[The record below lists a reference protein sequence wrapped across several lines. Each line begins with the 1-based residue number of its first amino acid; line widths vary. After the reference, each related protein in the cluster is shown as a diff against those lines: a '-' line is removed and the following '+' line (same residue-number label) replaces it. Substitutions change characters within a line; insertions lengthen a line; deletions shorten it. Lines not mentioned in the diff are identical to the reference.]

1 MRKYLI
7 LSFLFLLPISS
18 TAQENNYF
26 LMLKNKK
33 VNVRYGPSFDY
44 PIKYIYRKIDLP
56 VKVIDKKE
64 NFRRIID
71 HKKNSGW
78 IHISQL
84 RPSRSLITTNLK
96 RFYLKTQQN
105 TQNHLAKLDQGR
117 LLKVIKCE
125 EKWCNI
131 KTGDYSGW
139 IMKDNNIW
147 GILIKVC

>member
-1 MRKYLI
+1 MRKYLVF
-7 LSFLFLLPISS
+7 SFLILLPISS
-18 TAQENNYF
+18 IAQENNYF

-33 VNVRYGPSFDY
+33 VNVRYGPSLDY
-44 PIKYIYRKIDLP
+44 PVKYIYRKIDLP

-84 RPSRSLITTNLK
+84 RPSRSLITTNKKILFENSTK
-96 RFYLKTQQN
+96 YSKP
-105 TQNHLAKLDQGR
+105 LAKLDQGR
-117 LLKVIKCE
+117 LLKIIECD

-131 KTGDYSGW
+131 KTGEYSGW
-139 IMKDNNIW
+139 ITKDKNIW
-147 GILIKVC
+147 GIFN

>member
-7 LSFLFLLPISS
+7 VFLFLLPISS
-18 TAQENNYF
+18 IAEENNYF

-44 PIKYIYRKIDLP
+44 PIKYVYRKIELP
-56 VKVIDKKE
+56 IKVIDKKE

-78 IHISQL
+78 IHVSQL
-84 RPSRSLITTNLK
+84 RPSRSLISTNEKILFK
-96 RFYLKTQQN
+96 KPTKYSKP
-105 TQNHLAKLDQGR
+105 LAKLDQGR
-117 LLKVIKCE
+117 LLKVINCE

-139 IMKDNNIW
+139 IKIDDNIW
-147 GILIKVC
+147 GITN